1 MNFLRQSARSAPSLA
16 SRAFSTSSAAGSV
29 ARMTLVGRVG
39 SDPEIKELPS
49 GVHVAEYSVAANNFK
64 DKTSWFKVSVFGEKD
79 IEFLRNYVRKGY
91 VYSVAFYVIISPVGS
106 ELYIPSVLY

>member
-79 IEFLRNYVRKGY
+79 IEFLKLR
-91 VYSVAFYVIISPVGS
+91 
-106 ELYIPSVLY
+106 